1 MNSEEFN
8 FEPITEDDITYY
20 IIPKGTVLYHGSNII
35 STPEQLQ
42 ERRHTFF
49 ALTNEYAN
57 KYAKEKGNV
66 FKFETKNPLR
76 LIAIDKPNH
85 ILHENAP
92 LNIQT
97 ILDENYGFHN
107 DHKRK
112 SIPDNDK
119 TLSMYLCKK
128 GYAGYAANHMKG
140 VSKFGDD
147 DLDPEVIIC
156 DKHNLKFIELIQNKA
171 DAGPPQV
178 ERRKKGRQEVVE
190 PETPTTKSQVLFGD
204 DDESDDEAP
213 RGPGLFGDEKGPGL
227 FGDEKGPGLFGFSTP
242 TKEGGK
248 KSKKNIQNVYK
259 NTPMKRPVR
268 AEDGTYTV
276 KGKKYKELFGSREQV
291 NNGTAYKTKAGLT
304 KDDIL
309 MNKWGRLVSAKKYK
323 TAKKEMRL
331 EKHGYSAKKGK
342 FGYVKKSKTRKNKK
356 EKKD

>member
-1 MNSEEFN
+1 
-8 FEPITEDDITYY
+8 
-20 IIPKGTVLYHGSNII
+20 
-35 STPEQLQ
+35 
-42 ERRHTFF
+42 
-49 ALTNEYAN
+49 
-57 KYAKEKGNV
+57 
-66 FKFETKNPLR
+66 
-76 LIAIDKPNH
+76 
-85 ILHENAP
+85 
-92 LNIQT
+92 
-97 ILDENYGFHN
+97 
-107 DHKRK
+107 
-112 SIPDNDK
+112 
-119 TLSMYLCKK
+119 MYLCEN
-128 GYAGYAANHMKG
+128 GYDGYAANHMVG
-140 VSKFGDD
+140 VSKLGDD

-156 DKHNLKFIELIQNKA
+156 DKQNLEFIELIQNKA
-171 DAGPPQV
+171 DAGPPPV
-178 ERRKKGRQEVVE
+178 ERRKKRRQEVVE

-227 FGDEKGPGLFGFSTP
+227 FGDEKGPGLFGFNTP
-242 TKEGGK
+242 TKGGK